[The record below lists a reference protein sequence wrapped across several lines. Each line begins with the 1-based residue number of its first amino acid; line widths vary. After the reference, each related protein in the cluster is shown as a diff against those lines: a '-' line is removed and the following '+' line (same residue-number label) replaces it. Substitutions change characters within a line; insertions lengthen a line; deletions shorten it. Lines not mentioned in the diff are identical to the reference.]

1 MIYLLLAGGLLV
13 TGDLTFR
20 FWLEGESRLLYFV
33 GLAQYFAAMTLL
45 VQSYR
50 THHIAVASV
59 IMTILNAGVVT
70 LILWRFFGDSL
81 STKQIVGM
89 AFAVIGIVLLELG

>member
-1 MIYLLLAGGLLV
+1 V

-20 FWLEGESRLLYFV
+20 FWMDGGNRFLYFV
-33 GLAQYFAAMTLL
+33 GLAQYFAAMVLL

-50 THHIAVASV
+50 THHIAIASV
-59 IMTILNAGVVT
+59 IMTIFNASVVT

-81 STKQIVGM
+81 SPKQIIGM
-89 AFAVIGIVLLELG
+89 ALAVVGIILLEIG

>member
-1 MIYLLLAGGLLV
+1 MIYLIIAGALLV

-20 FWLEGESRLLYFV
+20 FWMDNEHRLLYFI
-33 GLAQYFAAMTLL
+33 GLAQYFAAMVFL

-50 THHIAVASV
+50 TQHIAIAAV
-59 IMTILNAGVVT
+59 IMTILNASVIT

-81 STKQIVGM
+81 SFKQLIGM
-89 AFAVIGIVLLELG
+89 GLAIIGIFLMETG

>member
-1 MIYLLLAGGLLV
+1 MIYLLIAGGLLV

-20 FWLEGESRLLYFV
+20 FWMDGGHRALYFV

-45 VQSYR
+45 VQAYR

-59 IMTILNAGVVT
+59 IMTVLNAAVVT
-70 LILWRFFGDSL
+70 FILWRFFGDSL
-81 STKQIVGM
+81 SAKQVVGM
-89 AFAVIGIVLLELG
+89 VFAVVGIVLLEIG